1 MCQKERYLV
10 AGTSQERVHNNDEA
24 QNFSDFPWMLRHW
37 WDKKSS
43 SLDPKSA
50 AIISQ
55 LSQIVWPKS
64 KEEVR
69 KSMLGQEN
77 FTILLLVR

>member
-1 MCQKERYLV
+1 
-10 AGTSQERVHNNDEA
+10 
-24 QNFSDFPWMLRHW
+24 MLRHW

-43 SLDPKSA
+43 SLEPKSA